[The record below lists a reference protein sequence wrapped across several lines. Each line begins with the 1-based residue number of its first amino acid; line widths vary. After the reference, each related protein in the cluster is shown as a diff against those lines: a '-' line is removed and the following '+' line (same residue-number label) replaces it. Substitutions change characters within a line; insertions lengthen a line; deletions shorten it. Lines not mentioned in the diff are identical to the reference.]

1 MDFAEFTL
9 GFGGSEVECMNS
21 IGWRDGMCGSVD
33 HFLWESVGYE
43 LEKGSRMQFILNTS
57 TNGNK

>member
-9 GFGGSEVECMNS
+9 GFGESGVECGNR
-21 IGWRDGMCGSVD
+21 IGWTVEMSGGVD
-33 HFLWESVGYE
+33 HFQWESVRYE
-43 LEKGSRMQFILNTS
+43 LEKGNRMQFLFNAG

>member
-9 GFGGSEVECMNS
+9 GFGESGVECGNR
-21 IGWRDGMCGSVD
+21 IGWTVEMSGGVD
-33 HFLWESVGYE
+33 HFQWESVRYE
-43 LEKGSRMQFILNTS
+43 LEKGSRMQFLFNVG

>member
-9 GFGGSEVECMNS
+9 GFVGSGVECGNRV
-21 IGWRDGMCGSVD
+21 GWRVAVKGSTD

-43 LEKGSRMQFILNTS
+43 LEKGDRMRITYIVDNS
-57 TNGNK
+57 GNK

>member
-9 GFGGSEVECMNS
+9 GFVESGVECGNR
-21 IGWRDGMCGSVD
+21 IGWTVEMSESVD
-33 HFLWESVGYE
+33 HFQWESVGYE
-43 LEKGSRMQFILNTS
+43 LEKGNRMQFILNTG

>member
-9 GFGGSEVECMNS
+9 GFVESEVECGNS
-21 IGWRDGMCGSVD
+21 IGWRDGMSGGVD
-33 HFLWESVGYE
+33 HFQWESVGYE
-43 LEKGSRMQFILNTS
+43 LEKGNRMQFLFHVG

>member
-9 GFGGSEVECMNS
+9 GFVESEVGYGNS
-21 IGWRDGMCGSVD
+21 VGWTVEMCGSVD
-33 HFLWESVGYE
+33 HFQWESVGYE
-43 LEKGSRMQFILNTS
+43 LEKGNRMQFLLHVG

>member
-1 MDFAEFTL
+1 MDSAEFTL
-9 GFGGSEVECMNS
+9 GLSGSEVECGNRVL
-21 IGWRDGMCGSVD
+21 WRDGMCGSMD

>member
-9 GFGGSEVECMNS
+9 GFGESGVECGNR
-21 IGWRDGMCGSVD
+21 IGWTVEMSGGVD
-33 HFLWESVGYE
+33 HFQWDSVGYE
-43 LEKGSRMQFILNTS
+43 LEKGNRMQFLFNAG

>member
-9 GFGGSEVECMNS
+9 GFGESGVECGNR
-21 IGWRDGMCGSVD
+21 IGWTVEMCGSVD

-43 LEKGSRMQFILNTS
+43 LEKGNRMQFLFNVG

>member
-9 GFGGSEVECMNS
+9 GFVESGLECRNR

-33 HFLWESVGYE
+33 HFQWESVGYE
-43 LEKGSRMQFILNTS
+43 LEKGNRMQFLFNAG

>member
-9 GFGGSEVECMNS
+9 DFVESGVECRNS

-33 HFLWESVGYE
+33 HFQWESMGYE
-43 LEKGSRMQFILNTS
+43 VEKGNRMHMKHSMDNS
-57 TNGNK
+57 GNK

>member
-9 GFGGSEVECMNS
+9 GFVESGLECGNRV
-21 IGWRDGMCGSVD
+21 GWRDRMCGSVD
-33 HFLWESVGYE
+33 HFQWESVGYE
-43 LEKGSRMQFILNTS
+43 LEKGNRMQFLFNAG

>member
-1 MDFAEFTL
+1 MDFSEFTM
-9 GFGGSEVECMNS
+9 GFVGSGVECGNRV
-21 IGWRDGMCGSVD
+21 GWRVAVKGSTD

-43 LEKGSRMQFILNTS
+43 LEKGSRMQFILNTG

>member
-9 GFGGSEVECMNS
+9 GFVGSGVECGNS
-21 IGWRDGMCGSVD
+21 IGWRHAMCGSVN
-33 HFLWESVGYE
+33 HFQWESVGDE
-43 LEKGSRMQFILNTS
+43 AEKGNRMLFLFNVG

>member
-9 GFGGSEVECMNS
+9 GFVESGLECRNR
-21 IGWRDGMCGSVD
+21 IGWRDGMCGSVN

-43 LEKGSRMQFILNTS
+43 LEKGSRMQFILNTG

>member
-9 GFGGSEVECMNS
+9 GFVESGLECRNR
-21 IGWRDGMCGSVD
+21 IGWRVAVKGSTD

-43 LEKGSRMQFILNTS
+43 LEKGSRMQFILNTG

>member
-1 MDFAEFTL
+1 M
-9 GFGGSEVECMNS
+9 GSENR
-21 IGWRDGMCGSVD
+21 IGWRDGMSGGVD

>member
-1 MDFAEFTL
+1 MDYAEFTL
-9 GFGGSEVECMNS
+9 GFVESGVGYGNR
-21 IGWRDGMCGSVD
+21 IGWTVEMSGGVD

-43 LEKGSRMQFILNTS
+43 LEKGSRMQFILNTG

>member
-9 GFGGSEVECMNS
+9 GFGESGVECGNR
-21 IGWRDGMCGSVD
+21 IGWTVEMSGGVD
-33 HFLWESVGYE
+33 HFQWESVDYE
-43 LEKGSRMQFILNTS
+43 LEKGNRMQFLFNVG

>member
-9 GFGGSEVECMNS
+9 GFGESGVECGNR
-21 IGWRDGMCGSVD
+21 IGWTVEMSGGVD
-33 HFLWESVGYE
+33 HFQWESVGYE
-43 LEKGSRMQFILNTS
+43 LEKGSRIQFLFHVG